1 MLERKGGQVKLT
13 SEAFTV
19 LLQER
24 GIWVSMAGKGRC
36 QDNISWSPD
45 LIGVGDQQVR
55 GAPMESG

>member
-1 MLERKGGQVKLT
+1 MT
-13 SEAFTV
+13 SEAFTA